1 MRDVIYG
8 LLAIVA
14 GLCGFAGT
22 LSAQQAPVPQFR
34 PEPFWPNP
42 LPENWILGQVSG
54 IAVDR
59 SDNIWLIH
67 RPRSLLDDEKGAAD
81 QSAVDD
87 LLPRRPAVLKFDSAG
102 KLLASWGGPGGAGVT
117 TGRSK
122 STAFISTMTAMSG
135 PPATAVRTATS

>member
-1 MRDVIYG
+1 MRGVVYG
-8 LLAIVA
+8 SLAIVA
-14 GLCGFAGT
+14 GLCGIAGT

-67 RPRSLLDDEKGAAD
+67 RPRTLLDDEKGAQANPPTTMCCR
-81 QSAVDD
+81 AA
-87 LLPRRPAVLKFDSAG
+87 PAVLKFDSAG
-102 KLLASWGGPGGAGVT
+102 KLLASWGGPGRARGS

-122 STAFISTMTAMSG
+122 STASMSTMTAMSG